1 MNKETGMSKTW
12 LQTTSHVPF
21 LGMRLEFLLQ
31 QLNIMLVN
39 YFACISKCY
48 FVVWFS
54 YGVVL

>member
-1 MNKETGMSKTW
+1 MSKTW

-31 QLNIMLVN
+31 QLNIMLIN